1 MPPSFDPSLGLFFVT
16 AREACATYYAWPVE
30 FKEGD
35 RFTGGGAQRDR
46 SVEKVYGALRAI
58 DPTTGERRWEFKHF
72 TPAMAGVMSTASGLV
87 FSGDAQGN
95 FMAFDSRT
103 GKNLWRYQMGAA
115 IHGAA
120 ATTYMLDGRQ
130 YVLIPAGAALTA
142 FALPESP

>member
-1 MPPSFDPSLGLFFVT
+1 
-16 AREACATYYAWPVE
+16 
-30 FKEGD
+30 
-35 RFTGGGAQRDR
+35 
-46 SVEKVYGALRAI
+46 
-58 DPTTGERRWEFKHF
+58 
-72 TPAMAGVMSTASGLV
+72 MAGVMSTASGLV

-103 GKNLWRYQMGAA
+103 GKHLWRYQMGAA

-142 FALPESP
+142 FALPQN